1 MFDDLSLEPDVA
13 AFMEKLK
20 SVHRTDEQ
28 EYDKLAAMMLE
39 AAACILDQERF
50 HLALCAM
57 PEDFALA
64 FCKSLIAFLCKTMS
78 HEA

>member
-1 MFDDLSLEPDVA
+1 MFDDLIMEPDVA
-13 AFMEKLK
+13 AFKEKLK

-28 EYDKLAAMMLE
+28 EYDKLVAMMLK
-39 AAACILDQERF
+39 AAACVLDPERF
-50 HLALCAM
+50 RLALCAM

-64 FCKSLIAFLCKTMS
+64 FCKSLIAFLRKTMS